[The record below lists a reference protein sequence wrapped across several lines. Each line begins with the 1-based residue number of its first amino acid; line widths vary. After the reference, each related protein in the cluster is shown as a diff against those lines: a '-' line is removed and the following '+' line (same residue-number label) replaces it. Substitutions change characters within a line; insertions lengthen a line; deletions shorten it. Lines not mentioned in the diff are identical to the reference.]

1 MRAAIDR
8 MKTLLILVD
17 NHFPESETTLPM
29 TNPEIR
35 LQKMVQALR
44 ENQYRI
50 TPQRLAI
57 LKILAESKGHP
68 SVESIFEQVRPDFPT
83 TSLAT
88 VYKNIAVLKDLNEVL
103 ELGFSDDSNRYDGNK
118 PYDHP
123 HVVCTVCKKI
133 LDPDIAALKDMT
145 QELVQETGFAITRH
159 RLDFFGICPQ
169 CQSKS
174 SSKQ

>member
-1 MRAAIDR
+1 
-8 MKTLLILVD
+8 
-17 NHFPESETTLPM
+17 
-29 TNPEIR
+29 
-35 LQKMVQALR
+35 MVASLR
-44 ENQYRI
+44 EHHYRI

-68 SVESIFEQVRPDFPT
+68 NVEAIYAQVKPNFPT

-88 VYKNIAVLKDLNEVL
+88 IYKNVAVLKQLNEVL

-133 LDPDIAALKDMT
+133 IDPDISALKDMT
-145 QELVQETGFAITRH
+145 EELTRETGFTITRH
-159 RLDFFGICPQ
+159 RLDFFGICPE
-169 CQSKS
+169 CQGK
-174 SSKQ
+174 KR

>member
-1 MRAAIDR
+1 MPD
-8 MKTLLILVD
+8 
-17 NHFPESETTLPM
+17 PET
-29 TNPEIR
+29 R
-35 LQKMVQALR
+35 LRKMVQTLR

-57 LKILAESKGHP
+57 LRILAESKGHP
-68 SVESIFEQVRPDFPT
+68 SVESIYEQVKPNFPT

-88 VYKNIAVLKDLNEVL
+88 IYKNIAVLKDLNQVL

-123 HVVCTVCKKI
+123 HVVCTVCKRI

-145 QELVQETGFAITRH
+145 QELVQETGFSITSH
-159 RLDFFGICPQ
+159 RLDFFGICPE
-169 CQSKS
+169 CQNNRAK
-174 SSKQ
+174 KQ

>member
-1 MRAAIDR
+1 MAD
-8 MKTLLILVD
+8 
-17 NHFPESETTLPM
+17 PES
-29 TNPEIR
+29 R
-35 LQKMVQALR
+35 LRAMVKTLR

-68 SVESIFEQVRPDFPT
+68 SVESIYAQVKPNFPT

-88 VYKNIAVLKDLNEVL
+88 IYKNVAVLKDLNQVL

-133 LDPDIAALKDMT
+133 LDPDIAALEDMT
-145 QELVQETGFAITRH
+145 QELVRLTGFSITRH
-159 RLDFFGICPQ
+159 RLDFFGICPE
-169 CQSKS
+169 CREKQSK
-174 SSKQ
+174 KQ